1 LGQQKV
7 FVACCR
13 ITKKRKVSVHRF
25 RVSGNKLFLQMSV
38 NTLHRIEGVGHIPIQ
53 IRLAL
58 TPHLEVESFHGQF
71 TCRRI
76 GGHGTFVWTGLPSPP
91 KDRGR
96 RRLIHSSL
104 RSFPPPP
111 VPHSYKWQWA
121 HYPRV
126 EGLQTRAREPMG
138 TLPTGRGLTNP
149 RPRAKPCARARDPS
163 RAGSCAR
170 ARHPRAHPCL
180 PDHNIDMT

>member
-76 GGHGTFVWTGLPSPP
+76 GGHRTFVWTGLPSPP

-96 RRLIHSSL
+96 RR
-104 RSFPPPP
+104 RR
-111 VPHSYKWQWA
+111 VGARAGAGGVGGA

-126 EGLQTRAREPMG
+126 EGLQTRAREPNPVPVPATRHG
-138 TLPTGRGLTNP
+138 QEVVPAPATRGHTH
-149 RPRAKPCARARDPS
+149 ACQTITS
-163 RAGSCAR
+163 
-170 ARHPRAHPCL
+170 
-180 PDHNIDMT
+180 I